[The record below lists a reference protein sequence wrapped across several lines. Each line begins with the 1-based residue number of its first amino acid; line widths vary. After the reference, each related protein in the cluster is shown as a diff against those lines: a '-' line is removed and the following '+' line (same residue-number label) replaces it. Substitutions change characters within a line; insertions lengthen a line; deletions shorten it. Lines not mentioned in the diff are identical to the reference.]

1 MGIPTAR
8 FSLLTGG
15 GKIPDH
21 DNEDG
26 HSGDNHD
33 HVDEDDSHS
42 GLSCSLGDL
51 LLNYPEGIVLAG
63 IYFDL
68 QTSQK
73 VTLVSWKFAYMQKN
87 HLSSSMCSKNVHT
100 LPIYGFCELL
110 TAIFHTT

>member
-26 HSGDNHD
+26 HSDSNHD
-33 HVDEDDSHS
+33 HVDEHVSNG

-51 LLNYPEGIVLAG
+51 PLNYPESSVLAG
-63 IYFDL
+63 IYFD
-68 QTSQK
+68 
-73 VTLVSWKFAYMQKN
+73 
-87 HLSSSMCSKNVHT
+87 
-100 LPIYGFCELL
+100 
-110 TAIFHTT
+110 

>member
-21 DNEDG
+21 DSEDYC
-26 HSGDNHD
+26 SGGNHD
-33 HVDEDDSHS
+33 HVDEDDSHG
-42 GLSCSLGDL
+42 GLGCSLGDL
-51 LLNYPEGIVLAG
+51 PLNHPESSGLAG

-73 VTLVSWKFAYMQKN
+73 VTSVSWKFAYM
-87 HLSSSMCSKNVHT
+87 
-100 LPIYGFCELL
+100 
-110 TAIFHTT
+110 

>member
-26 HSGDNHD
+26 HSDGNHD
-33 HVDEDDSHS
+33 HVDEDDSHG
-42 GLSCSLGDL
+42 GLICSLGDL
-51 LLNYPEGIVLAG
+51 LLNSPGGRVLAG

-73 VTLVSWKFAYMQKN
+73 VTSVSWKFAYM
-87 HLSSSMCSKNVHT
+87 
-100 LPIYGFCELL
+100 
-110 TAIFHTT
+110 

>member
-26 HSGDNHD
+26 HSGGDHD
-33 HVDEDDSHS
+33 HVDEDDSHG
-42 GLSCSLGDL
+42 GLSCSWGDL
-51 LLNYPEGIVLAG
+51 LLNSPEGIVLAQAG
-63 IYFDL
+63 IFFDL

-73 VTLVSWKFAYMQKN
+73 VTSVSWKFAYM
-87 HLSSSMCSKNVHT
+87 
-100 LPIYGFCELL
+100 
-110 TAIFHTT
+110 

>member
-26 HSGDNHD
+26 HSGGNHD
-33 HVDEDDSHS
+33 HVDEHDSHG

-51 LLNYPEGIVLAG
+51 LLNSPRGTESQKPRQRVSNADRKVFANPESFSTNSSLAEE
-63 IYFDL
+63 FPD
-68 QTSQK
+68 TSQYK
-73 VTLVSWKFAYMQKN
+73 ISR
-87 HLSSSMCSKNVHT
+87 
-100 LPIYGFCELL
+100 
-110 TAIFHTT
+110 

>member
-26 HSGDNHD
+26 HSGGNHD
-33 HVDEDDSHS
+33 HVDEHDSHG

-51 LLNYPEGIVLAG
+51 LLNSPGGSVLICKHLKKLHQSVGSLLICKKSPLLYYIFQKCAHFAILWIV
-63 IYFDL
+63 
-68 QTSQK
+68 
-73 VTLVSWKFAYMQKN
+73 
-87 HLSSSMCSKNVHT
+87 
-100 LPIYGFCELL
+100 
-110 TAIFHTT
+110 

>member
-26 HSGDNHD
+26 HSGGNHD
-33 HVDEDDSHS
+33 HVDEHDSHG

-51 LLNYPEGIVLAG
+51 LLNSPGGSVL
-63 IYFDL
+63 ICKHLKSYI
-68 QTSQK
+68 SQLE
-73 VTLVSWKFAYMQKN
+73 VCLYVKN
-87 HLSSSMCSKNVHT
+87 HLSSTTCSKNVHT
-100 LPIYGFCELL
+100 LPFYGLCELL
-110 TAIFHTT
+110 TATFHIR